1 MFTILPQSAFS
12 SPRDRQ
18 VAVDNVNKLD
28 LTTLLNIMLG
38 FYKKSWIFYNDL
50 LLSSLHI
57 MLSKSSGS
65 CKTFAKSGQK
75 NCLGQ
80 VIFDLTRR

>member
-38 FYKKSWIFYNDL
+38 FTKNLGFSTMTCSFPHYTYNVE
-50 LLSSLHI
+50 
-57 MLSKSSGS
+57 
-65 CKTFAKSGQK
+65 QK
-75 NCLGQ
+75 FWKL
-80 VIFDLTRR
+80 